1 MTKHYNGSIAKIGY
15 QSATDALKNALK
27 NALKASG
34 KSGGDNIVAKIML
47 VYEKIAENPRTS
59 LRAIAQ
65 KLGLSDRAV
74 DEYIVILNNT
84 GALC

>member
-27 NALKASG
+27 ASG
-34 KSGGDNIVAKIML
+34 KSGGDDIVAKIML

-74 DEYIVILNNT
+74 DEYIVILKNT